1 MRWALLG
8 RLKMNTEASSWLLVV
23 AVAAIAFVCGWWFAR
38 RRAAALETE
47 VAVLQERLA
56 AGVLLDEERAEV
68 LARAMEQLDLRFNEL
83 AGQSLKDSSEHL
95 LRLARESFGQQQVAA
110 QGALKEREQAINAL
124 VKPIQESLT
133 RTAETLREIEGERQR
148 DFGSMRQYLND
159 MRDSHAALQLETRN
173 LVKALSKP
181 QVRGQWGEITL
192 RRLVELAGMTRHCDF
207 EEQVHVV
214 GEDGSMRPD
223 MVIHMPDDRD
233 LVVDVKT
240 PLDAYLAA
248 VEATSDEAR
257 TQSLRRHA
265 QHVAERVRLLSSK
278 NYAAQFPSAPQFV
291 ILFVPGDQF
300 LSAALD
306 EQPELLESA
315 MRNGVILATPSSFVA
330 LLKAVHYGWQ
340 NVRLAEGAEQIRKL
354 AEDLYNRVNVFRN
367 HLSRLGSELESS
379 VRAYNAAVGSLERN
393 VLPGARKF
401 TELGVRSDKLIEPLE
416 AVETTVREMSGS
428 QAGPLEDTT
437 E

>member
-1 MRWALLG
+1 MPADLPSTLLPAALAALAFLAGWWLG
-8 RLKMNTEASSWLLVV
+8 RS
-23 AVAAIAFVCGWWFAR
+23 
-38 RRAAALETE
+38 RAAKLATE

-56 AGVLLDEERAEV
+56 AGKTLDDERAAV

-83 AGQSLKDSSEHL
+83 AGQSLKESSEHL
-95 LRLARESFGQQQVAA
+95 LRLARESLGQQQATA
-110 QGALKEREQAINAL
+110 QGALKEREQAIDAL
-124 VKPIQESLT
+124 VKPIQDSLT

-159 MRDSHAALQLETRN
+159 MRSSHAALQLETRN

-207 EEQVHVV
+207 EEQVHVT
-214 GEDGSMRPD
+214 GEERTMRPD
-223 MVIHMPDDRD
+223 MVIHMPDGRD

-248 VEATSDEAR
+248 VEATTDELRA
-257 TQSLRRHA
+257 QSLRRHA
-265 QHVAERVRLLSSK
+265 QHVAERTRLLSSK
-278 NYAAQFPSAPQFV
+278 NYAAQFPNAPQFV

-306 EQPELLESA
+306 EQPDLLESA
-315 MRNGVILATPSSFVA
+315 MRSGVILATPSSFVA

-354 AEDLYNRVNVFRN
+354 AEDLYNRMHVFRN
-367 HLSRLGSELESS
+367 HLARLGGELESS
-379 VRAYNAAVGSLERN
+379 VKAYNAAVGSLERN

-401 TELGVRSDKLIEPLE
+401 TELGVRSDRNIEPLE
-416 AVETTVREMSGS
+416 SIETAVRETP
-428 QAGPLEDTT
+428 AVRADIPEDDA

>member
-1 MRWALLG
+1 MNLELG
-8 RLKMNTEASSWLLVV
+8 LTIAAT
-23 AVAAIAFVCGWWFAR
+23 AVAFACGWWLGR
-38 RRAAALETE
+38 RGSGSLQTE
-47 VAVLQERLA
+47 VAVLQERLNA
-56 AGVLLDEERAEV
+56 SRALDEERQEI
-68 LARAMEQLDLRFNEL
+68 LARAMEQLDLRFNEI
-83 AGQSLKDSSEHL
+83 AGRNLKDSSEHL

-159 MRDSHAALQLETRN
+159 MRTSHAALQLETRN

-207 EEQVHVV
+207 EEQVHVA
-214 GEDGSMRPD
+214 GEDGAMRPD

-248 VEATSDEAR
+248 VEATSDESRA
-257 TQSLRRHA
+257 QSLRRHA
-265 QHVAERVRLLSSK
+265 QHVADRVRLLSSK

-306 EQPELLESA
+306 EQPELLETA

-354 AEDLYNRVNVFRN
+354 AEDLYNRMSVFRG
-367 HLSRLGSELESS
+367 HLSRLGGELEAS
-379 VRAYNAAVGSLERN
+379 VKAYNAAVGSLERN

-401 TELGVRSDKLIEPLE
+401 TELGVRSDKSIEPLE
-416 AVETTVREMSGS
+416 AIETAVREV
-428 QAGPLEDTT
+428 AGPLPGKPEDQA

>member
-1 MRWALLG
+1 MNLEISSMLL
-8 RLKMNTEASSWLLVV
+8 AA
-23 AVAAIAFVCGWWFAR
+23 AVAAISFGCGWWLGR

-56 AGVLLDEERAEV
+56 ASQAVDQERDEV
-68 LARAMEQLDLRFNEL
+68 LARAMEQLDLRFNDL
-83 AGQSLKDSSEHL
+83 AGRSLKDSSEHL

-110 QGALKEREQAINAL
+110 QGALKEREQAINAM
-124 VKPIQESLT
+124 VKPIQESLA

-159 MRDSHAALQLETRN
+159 MRNSHAALQLETRN

-248 VEATSDEAR
+248 VEASTDDSRA
-257 TQSLRRHA
+257 QSLKRHA
-265 QHVAERVRLLSSK
+265 QHVADRVRLLSSK

-291 ILFVPGDQF
+291 ILFIPGDQF

-306 EQPELLESA
+306 EQPELLEAA

-367 HLSRLGSELESS
+367 HLSRVGGELESS
-379 VRAYNAAVGSLERN
+379 VRAYNAAVGSLERS
-393 VLPGARKF
+393 VLPGARRF

-416 AVETTVREMSGS
+416 TIETAVRDIQTPQTGK
-428 QAGPLEDTT
+428 LEDQP

>member
-1 MRWALLG
+1 MNLEISSMLL
-8 RLKMNTEASSWLLVV
+8 AA
-23 AVAAIAFVCGWWFAR
+23 AVAAISFGCGWWLGR

-56 AGVLLDEERAEV
+56 ASQAVDQERDEV
-68 LARAMEQLDLRFNEL
+68 LARAMEQLDLRFNDL
-83 AGQSLKDSSEHL
+83 AGRSLKDSSEHL

-110 QGALKEREQAINAL
+110 QGALKEREQAINAM
-124 VKPIQESLT
+124 VKPIQESLA

-159 MRDSHAALQLETRN
+159 MRNSHAALQLETRN

-248 VEATSDEAR
+248 VEASTDDSRA
-257 TQSLRRHA
+257 QSLKRHA
-265 QHVAERVRLLSSK
+265 QHVADRVRLLSSK

-291 ILFVPGDQF
+291 ILFIPGDQF

-306 EQPELLESA
+306 EQPELLEAA

-367 HLSRLGSELESS
+367 HLSRVGGELESS
-379 VRAYNAAVGSLERN
+379 VRAYNAAVGSLERS

-416 AVETTVREMSGS
+416 TIETAVRDIQTPQTGK
-428 QAGPLEDTT
+428 LEDQP

>member
-1 MRWALLG
+1 
-8 RLKMNTEASSWLLVV
+8 MNLELVLIV
-23 AVAAIAFVCGWWFAR
+23 VSAVGAFGCGWWLGR
-38 RRAAALETE
+38 RRAGDLQTE
-47 VAVLQERLA
+47 IAVLQERLS
-56 AGVLLDEERAEV
+56 AGKALDEERQET
-68 LARAMEQLDLRFNEL
+68 LARAMEQLGLRFNEI
-83 AGQSLKDSSEHL
+83 AGQNLKDSSEHL

-159 MRDSHAALQLETRN
+159 MRSSHAALQLETRN

-207 EEQVHVV
+207 EEQVHVA
-214 GEDGSMRPD
+214 GDDGAMRPD

-257 TQSLRRHA
+257 AQSLRRHA
-265 QHVAERVRLLSSK
+265 QHVADRVRLLSSK

-340 NVRLAEGAEQIRKL
+340 NVRLAEGAEQVRKL
-354 AEDLYNRVNVFRN
+354 AEDLYNRVSVFRG
-367 HLSRLGSELESS
+367 HLSRLGGELEAS
-379 VRAYNAAVGSLERN
+379 VKAYNAAVGSLERN

-401 TELGVRSDKLIEPLE
+401 TELGVRSEKLIEPLE
-416 AVETTVREMSGS
+416 TIETTVRDVTVPPSGK
-428 QAGPLEDTT
+428 PED
-437 E
+437 EAE

>member
-1 MRWALLG
+1 MTLDIAL
-8 RLKMNTEASSWLLVV
+8 TIAA
-23 AVAAIAFVCGWWFAR
+23 AVAAFVCGWWLGR
-38 RRAAALETE
+38 RGAGAVRTQ
-47 VAVLQERLA
+47 VAVLEERLRA
-56 AGVLLDEERAEV
+56 SHALDEERQEV
-68 LARAMEQLDLRFNEL
+68 LARAMEQLDLRFNEI
-83 AGQSLKDSSEHL
+83 AGRSLKDSSEHL

-110 QGALKEREQAINAL
+110 QGALKEREQAIDAL

-159 MRDSHAALQLETRN
+159 MRSSHAALQLETRN

-207 EEQVHVV
+207 EEQVHVA
-214 GEDGSMRPD
+214 GEDGAMRPD

-257 TQSLRRHA
+257 AQSLRRHA

-306 EQPELLESA
+306 EQPELLETA

-354 AEDLYNRVNVFRN
+354 AEDLYNRVSVFRG
-367 HLSRLGSELESS
+367 HLSRLGGEIEAS
-379 VRAYNAAVGSLERN
+379 VKAYNAAVGSLERN

-401 TELGVRSDKLIEPLE
+401 TELGVRSDRSIEPLE
-416 AVETTVREMSGS
+416 AIETAVREVAKPSPARPEG
-428 QAGPLEDTT
+428 QDE
-437 E
+437 

>member
-1 MRWALLG
+1 MNLEISSMLL
-8 RLKMNTEASSWLLVV
+8 AAAV
-23 AVAAIAFVCGWWFAR
+23 AVISFGCGWWLGR
-38 RRAAALETE
+38 RRSGALETE

-56 AGVLLDEERAEV
+56 AGQAVEQERDEV
-68 LARAMEQLDLRFNEL
+68 LARAMEQLDLRFNDL
-83 AGQSLKDSSEHL
+83 AGRSLKDSSEHL

-110 QGALKEREQAINAL
+110 QGALKEREQAINAM
-124 VKPIQESLT
+124 VKPIQESLA

-159 MRDSHAALQLETRN
+159 MRNSHAALQLETRN

-248 VEATSDEAR
+248 VEASTDESRA
-257 TQSLRRHA
+257 QSLKRHA
-265 QHVAERVRLLSSK
+265 QHVADRVRLLSSK

-291 ILFVPGDQF
+291 ILFIPGDQF

-306 EQPELLESA
+306 EQPELLETA

-367 HLSRLGSELESS
+367 HLSRVGGELESS
-379 VRAYNAAVGSLERN
+379 VRAYNAAVGSLERS
-393 VLPGARKF
+393 VLPGARRF

-416 AVETTVREMSGS
+416 TIETAVRDIQTPRPGK
-428 QAGPLEDTT
+428 LEGQS

>member
-1 MRWALLG
+1 MNLDISSMLL
-8 RLKMNTEASSWLLVV
+8 AA
-23 AVAAIAFVCGWWFAR
+23 AVAAISFGCGWWLGR
-38 RRAAALETE
+38 RRAGVLETE

-56 AGVLLDEERAEV
+56 AGKAIDEERDEV
-68 LARAMEQLDLRFNEL
+68 LARAMEQLDLRFNDL
-83 AGQSLKDSSEHL
+83 AGKSLKDNSEHL

-110 QGALKEREQAINAL
+110 QGALKEREQAINAM
-124 VKPIQESLT
+124 VKPIQETLA

-148 DFGSMRQYLND
+148 EFGSMRQYLND
-159 MRDSHAALQLETRN
+159 MRNSHAALQLETRN

-248 VEATSDEAR
+248 VEASTDESR
-257 TQSLRRHA
+257 SQSLKRHA
-265 QHVAERVRLLSSK
+265 QHVADRVRLLSSK

-291 ILFVPGDQF
+291 ILFIPGDQF

-306 EQPELLESA
+306 EQPELLEAA

-340 NVRLAEGAEQIRKL
+340 NVRLAEGAEHIRKL

-367 HLSRLGSELESS
+367 HLSRVGGELESS
-379 VRAYNAAVGSLERN
+379 VRAYNAAVGSLERS

-416 AVETTVREMSGS
+416 TIETAVRDIQTPPPGK
-428 QAGPLEDTT
+428 LEDQP

>member
-1 MRWALLG
+1 MNADLALL
-8 RLKMNTEASSWLLVV
+8 AAAV
-23 AVAAIAFVCGWWFAR
+23 AVAFGCGWWIGR
-38 RRAAALETE
+38 RRSQALETE
-47 VAVLQERLA
+47 VAVLHERLA
-56 AGVLLDEERAEV
+56 AGRSLDEERDEV
-68 LARAMEQLDLRFNEL
+68 ISRAMEQLDLRFHEL
-83 AGQSLKDSSEHL
+83 AGKSLRDSSEHL
-95 LRLARESFGQQQVAA
+95 LRLARESLGQQQVAA

-159 MRDSHAALQLETRN
+159 MRTSHAALQLETRN

-207 EEQVHVV
+207 EEQVHVA
-214 GEDGSMRPD
+214 GEDGAMRPD
-223 MVIHMPDDRD
+223 MIIHMPDDRD

-248 VEATSDEAR
+248 IEAGSDEAR
-257 TQSLRRHA
+257 AQSLRRHA
-265 QHVAERVRLLSSK
+265 QHVADRVRLLSSK
-278 NYAAQFPSAPQFV
+278 NYAAQFPNAPQFV

-306 EQPELLESA
+306 EQPDLLESA

-354 AEDLYNRVNVFRN
+354 AEDLYNRVSVFRG
-367 HLSRLGSELESS
+367 HLSRLGGELEAS
-379 VRAYNAAVGSLERN
+379 VKAYNAAVGSLERN

-401 TELGVRSDKLIEPLE
+401 TELGVRSDKSVEPLE
-416 AVETTVREMSGS
+416 AIETAVREVSAPPSGKPGDE
-428 QAGPLEDTT
+428 AE
-437 E
+437 

>member
-1 MRWALLG
+1 MNLEISSMLL
-8 RLKMNTEASSWLLVV
+8 AA
-23 AVAAIAFVCGWWFAR
+23 AVAAISFGCGWWLGR
-38 RRAAALETE
+38 RRAGALETE

-56 AGVLLDEERAEV
+56 AGQAVDQERDEV
-68 LARAMEQLDLRFNEL
+68 LARAMEQLDLRFNDL
-83 AGQSLKDSSEHL
+83 AGRSLKDSSEHL

-110 QGALKEREQAINAL
+110 QGALKEREQAINAM
-124 VKPIQESLT
+124 VKPIQESLA

-159 MRDSHAALQLETRN
+159 MRNSHAALQLETRN

-248 VEATSDEAR
+248 VDWEPVADLEQRTADLLPGLLLARIDGASPVEYIKREADKN
-257 TQSLRRHA
+257 
-265 QHVAERVRLLSSK
+265 RVRRAAGSGLSERPK
-278 NYAAQFPSAPQFV
+278 TLQ
-291 ILFVPGDQF
+291 
-300 LSAALD
+300 
-306 EQPELLESA
+306 
-315 MRNGVILATPSSFVA
+315 
-330 LLKAVHYGWQ
+330 
-340 NVRLAEGAEQIRKL
+340 
-354 AEDLYNRVNVFRN
+354 DLCGLY
-367 HLSRLGSELESS
+367 
-379 VRAYNAAVGSLERN
+379 
-393 VLPGARKF
+393 
-401 TELGVRSDKLIEPLE
+401 
-416 AVETTVREMSGS
+416 REEI
-428 QAGPLEDTT
+428 QK
-437 E
+437 

>member
-1 MRWALLG
+1 MNLEISSMLL
-8 RLKMNTEASSWLLVV
+8 AAAV
-23 AVAAIAFVCGWWFAR
+23 AVISFGCGWWLGR
-38 RRAAALETE
+38 RRAGALETE

-56 AGVLLDEERAEV
+56 AGQAIEQERDEV
-68 LARAMEQLDLRFNEL
+68 LARAMEQLDLRFNDL
-83 AGQSLKDSSEHL
+83 AGRSLKDSSEHL

-110 QGALKEREQAINAL
+110 QGALKEREQAINAM
-124 VKPIQESLT
+124 VKPIQESLA

-159 MRDSHAALQLETRN
+159 MRNSHAALQLETRN

-248 VEATSDEAR
+248 VEASTDESRA
-257 TQSLRRHA
+257 QSLKRHA
-265 QHVAERVRLLSSK
+265 QHVADRVRLLSSK

-291 ILFVPGDQF
+291 ILFIPGDQF

-306 EQPELLESA
+306 EQPELLETA

-367 HLSRLGSELESS
+367 HLSRVGGELESS
-379 VRAYNAAVGSLERN
+379 VRAYNAAVGSLERS
-393 VLPGARKF
+393 VLPGARRF

-416 AVETTVREMSGS
+416 TIETAVRDIQTPRPGK
-428 QAGPLEDTT
+428 LEGQP

>member
-1 MRWALLG
+1 MNLEISSMLL
-8 RLKMNTEASSWLLVV
+8 AAAV
-23 AVAAIAFVCGWWFAR
+23 AVISFGCGWWLGR

-56 AGVLLDEERAEV
+56 AGQAVDQERDEV
-68 LARAMEQLDLRFNEL
+68 LARAMEQLDLRFNDL
-83 AGQSLKDSSEHL
+83 AGRSLKDSSEHL

-110 QGALKEREQAINAL
+110 QGALKEREQAINAM
-124 VKPIQESLT
+124 VKPIQESLA

-159 MRDSHAALQLETRN
+159 MRNSHAALQLETRN

-248 VEATSDEAR
+248 VEASTDDSRA
-257 TQSLRRHA
+257 QSLKRHA
-265 QHVAERVRLLSSK
+265 QHVADRVRLLSSK

-291 ILFVPGDQF
+291 ILFIPGDQF

-306 EQPELLESA
+306 EQPELLEAA

-367 HLSRLGSELESS
+367 HLSRVGGELESS
-379 VRAYNAAVGSLERN
+379 VRAYNAAVGSLERS

-416 AVETTVREMSGS
+416 TIETAVRDIQTPQTGK
-428 QAGPLEDTT
+428 LEDQP

>member
-1 MRWALLG
+1 MEKL
-8 RLKMNTEASSWLLVV
+8 SSIGKLEWLRNKILSRKKEGTVEV
-23 AVAAIAFVCGWWFAR
+23 HVCMTGC
-38 RRAAALETE
+38 RAYG
-47 VAVLQERLA
+47 A
-56 AGVLLDEERAEV
+56 AGVLE
-68 LARAMEQLDLRFNEL
+68 
-83 AGQSLKDSSEHL
+83 SLKDEVKRQKLSSQVEIRATGCHGFCAKAPVIAIEPL
-95 LRLARESFGQQQVAA
+95 GVQYQEVEPTDAAEIVALTLKRKQLIDRLAYRAPKTFQPIFYRNQIPFYAKQERRILANCGRIDPTNIEHYIAA
-110 QGALKEREQAINAL
+110 GGYQA
-124 VKPIQESLT
+124 
-133 RTAETLREIEGERQR
+133 
-148 DFGSMRQYLND
+148 
-159 MRDSHAALQLETRN
+159 

-257 TQSLRRHA
+257 TQALRRHA

-428 QAGPLEDTT
+428 QAGPPEDTT

>member
-1 MRWALLG
+1 
-8 RLKMNTEASSWLLVV
+8 
-23 AVAAIAFVCGWWFAR
+23 
-38 RRAAALETE
+38 
-47 VAVLQERLA
+47 
-56 AGVLLDEERAEV
+56 
-68 LARAMEQLDLRFNEL
+68 
-83 AGQSLKDSSEHL
+83 
-95 LRLARESFGQQQVAA
+95 
-110 QGALKEREQAINAL
+110 
-124 VKPIQESLT
+124 
-133 RTAETLREIEGERQR
+133 
-148 DFGSMRQYLND
+148 
-159 MRDSHAALQLETRN
+159 
-173 LVKALSKP
+173 
-181 QVRGQWGEITL
+181 
-192 RRLVELAGMTRHCDF
+192 
-207 EEQVHVV
+207 
-214 GEDGSMRPD
+214 
-223 MVIHMPDDRD
+223 
-233 LVVDVKT
+233 
-240 PLDAYLAA
+240 
-248 VEATSDEAR
+248 
-257 TQSLRRHA
+257 
-265 QHVAERVRLLSSK
+265 
-278 NYAAQFPSAPQFV
+278 V

-416 AVETTVREMSGS
+416 AVETAVRGMSGP
-428 QAGPLEDTT
+428 QTGPREDTT